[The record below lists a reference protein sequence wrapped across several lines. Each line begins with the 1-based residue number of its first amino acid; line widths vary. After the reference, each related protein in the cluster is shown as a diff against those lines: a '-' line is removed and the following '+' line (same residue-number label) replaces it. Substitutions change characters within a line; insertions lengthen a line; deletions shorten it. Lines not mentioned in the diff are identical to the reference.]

1 MKNHLLVLVISVMK
15 LTQWCEARHKQ
26 KEAIN
31 QFQQNNSDTSRNSIG
46 GVSELLSR

>member
-15 LTQWCEARHKQ
+15 VTQWSEARHKQ

-46 GVSELLSR
+46 GVSEPLSS

>member
-15 LTQWCEARHKQ
+15 VTQWSEARHKQ

-46 GVSELLSR
+46 GVSELLSG

>member
-1 MKNHLLVLVISVMK
+1 MKNHLLMLVISVMK
-15 LTQWCEARHKQ
+15 ITQWCEARHKL

-46 GVSELLSR
+46 GVSELLSG